1 MGGAGPREQGY
12 NAPFMQDA
20 DSQRTR
26 LRIPRFVVQSG
37 TLQLVNGTS
46 VTVGVQPV
54 FVGRSPDCALV
65 LTDPEASALHC
76 EFQATDLGVR
86 IRDLGSRN
94 GVYVGGVRI
103 TDAVVTSRCV
113 IEIADTKIAFIP
125 SARESL
131 PVAEQESLGPLV
143 GRSTSMRRLF
153 RVVGEVGPTDLSV
166 LIHGE
171 TGTGKELVAQAIHES
186 SPRAKGPFV
195 VVDCAAIPPTLAE
208 SMLFGHEKGAFTGA
222 GEARPGAF
230 HEAHGG
236 TIFIDELGELPADL
250 QPKLLRA
257 LAEKKIKRVGGTGYK
272 AVDVRVVAAGRR
284 DLAAMMNR
292 DEFRSDLYFRIAQV
306 NITLP
311 PLRERREDIPL
322 IVRRVCDRNG
332 RPERADDVLRLV
344 EGSLSGYDWPGNV
357 RELVNV
363 TSVASSLP
371 AGSSV
376 TEDLLR
382 LERAAPTIETSV
394 FAEAKRAA
402 LDTFERRFFTEL
414 AQTTG
419 VNITEMAR
427 RSGLSRQYVRS
438 YLRKHGLVE

>member
-1 MGGAGPREQGY
+1 MS
-12 NAPFMQDA
+12 DA
-20 DSQRTR
+20 DAQRTR
-26 LRIPRFVVQSG
+26 LRIPKFVVQSG
-37 TLQLVNGTS
+37 TLELVNGKS

-54 FVGRSPDCALV
+54 FVGRNPDCGLV

-103 TDAVVTSRCV
+103 TDAVVTTRCV
-113 IEIADTKIAFIP
+113 IEIAETKISFLP

-143 GRSTSMRRLF
+143 GCSTSMRRLF
-153 RVVGEVGPTDLSV
+153 RVVSEVAPTDLSV

-171 TGTGKELVAQAIHES
+171 TGTGKELVAQAIHEA
-186 SPRAKGPFV
+186 SPRVQGPFV

-222 GEARPGAF
+222 GEARNGAF
-230 HEAHGG
+230 QDAHGG

-257 LAEKKIKRVGGTGYK
+257 LAEKKVKRVGGSGYK

-284 DLAAMMNR
+284 DLTAMMNR
-292 DEFRSDLYFRIAQV
+292 DQFRSDLYFRIAQV
-306 NITLP
+306 NLTLP
-311 PLRERREDIPL
+311 PLRDRREDVPL
-322 IVRRVCDRNG
+322 IVRRVCERSG
-332 RPERADDVLRLV
+332 RLDRADDVLQFVQRTF
-344 EGSLSGYDWPGNV
+344 GGYDWPGNV
-357 RELVNV
+357 RELVNAV
-363 TSVASSLP
+363 SVASSLP
-371 AGSSV
+371 PGSSV

-382 LERAAPTIETSV
+382 LERASPTVETSE
-394 FAEAKRAA
+394 FSEAKRVA
-402 LDTFERRFFTEL
+402 LDAFERRFFTEL
-414 AQTTG
+414 QQTTG
-419 VNITEMAR
+419 ANITEMAR

-438 YLRKHGLVE
+438 YLRKHGLVD